1 MSEGKRRY
9 DEEEQDEEEQDD
21 IERHGSESGGSS
33 TKRAKIDSPASDPRT
48 DEEQDEDSDNDDDL
62 YDSDD
67 SDSEG
72 AVTHTPREKSESGI
86 ILSIEARNFMCH
98 RHLKITFGRNINFI
112 NGSNG
117 SGKSAIL
124 AALQVCLGARAR
136 HTHRATKVS
145 DLIRHGWSGDA
156 EVEVKL
162 LNAADGY
169 NHQKYGG
176 SITVKRIISKTSTAV
191 HLLADSG
198 EIISRDRKEVSNVMY
213 MSYCTSTCMH
223 AFMHY

>member
-1 MSEGKRRY
+1 MSGKRRY
-9 DEEEQDEEEQDD
+9 DNEEDEDEQE
-21 IERHGSESGGSS
+21 IERNNEAGGSS
-33 TKRAKIDSPASDPRT
+33 TKRAKIESPASDPRT
-48 DEEQDEDSDNDDDL
+48 DEEQVEDSSDNEGLDD
-62 YDSDD
+62 DD
-67 SDSEG
+67 SDSDSDG
-72 AVTHTPREKSESGI
+72 ALTHTPREKSESGI

-176 SITVKRIISKTSTAV
+176 SITVKRIISKASTAV

-198 EIISRDRKEVSNVMY
+198 EIISKDRKEVSQDVLY
-213 MSYCTSTCMH
+213 TCC
-223 AFMHY
+223 

>member
-9 DEEEQDEEEQDD
+9 DNEEEEEEEEEQDN
-21 IERHGSESGGSS
+21 GSAAGGSS
-33 TKRAKIDSPASDPRT
+33 AKRAKVDSPASDPTT
-48 DEEQDEDSDNDDDL
+48 DAEQDEDSDDNDDNL
-62 YDSDD
+62 SNE

-72 AVTHTPREKSESGI
+72 DVDVHIPREKSESGI

-98 RHLKITFGRNINFI
+98 RHLKINFGRNINFI

-136 HTHRATKVS
+136 HTHRASKIS
-145 DLIRHGWSGDA
+145 DLIRHNWSGDA

-169 NHQKYGG
+169 MHSKYGG
-176 SITVKRIISKTSTAV
+176 SITVKRIISRTGSTV
-191 HLLADSG
+191 QLLADSG
-198 EIISRDRKEVSNVMY
+198 EILSKDRKEVRQKK
-213 MSYCTSTCMH
+213 
-223 AFMHY
+223 

>member
-1 MSEGKRRY
+1 MSGKRRY
-9 DEEEQDEEEQDD
+9 DNEEDEDEQE
-21 IERHGSESGGSS
+21 IERNNEAGGSS
-33 TKRAKIDSPASDPRT
+33 TKRAKIESPASDPRT
-48 DEEQDEDSDNDDDL
+48 DEEQVEDSSDNEGLDD
-62 YDSDD
+62 DD
-67 SDSEG
+67 SDSDSDG
-72 AVTHTPREKSESGI
+72 ALTHTPREKSESGI

-191 HLLADSG
+191 HLLADSA
-198 EIISRDRKEVSNVMY
+198 EIISKDRKEVR
-213 MSYCTSTCMH
+213 H
-223 AFMHY
+223 AVYELLVYAYITDITNL